1 MFTGRQNVQDN
12 IRLDVMDHPTSL
24 LPAQQTHAPVVDAE
38 LVTTTLVALATM
50 ARSSQRRQ
58 SDVHAA
64 MRRGGISL
72 SAERQKAVLK
82 ELQVTGMISQLIPL
96 GDGGL
101 LLTVTHV
108 GMMRAGMGR

>member
-1 MFTGRQNVQDN
+1 MRDD
-12 IRLDVMDHPTSL
+12 IRLDVKDHPTSPM
-24 LPAQQTHAPVVDAE
+24 PAQQTRAPAVDAE
-38 LVTTTLVALATM
+38 LVANALVALATM

-82 ELQVTGMISQLIPL
+82 ELQATGMISQLIPL

-101 LLTVTHV
+101 LLTVTHD
-108 GMMRAGMGR
+108 GMMKAGMSR